1 MKSKG
6 TILFFL
12 YFYVA
17 WYLCVLTGK
26 AGDHLVSLVLPIPAL
41 IFSIW
46 GQRVSVEIMF
56 RSFILICLGIGF
68 DALANRVG
76 WISFESVSVTNQ
88 KHTWSLLPMWLISLW
103 LLYMAYLPALAKI
116 FRGHLMVGVLMGSV
130 FGPLSYLSGEKF
142 EVLFFAGTWEILFYA
157 IFWGLH
163 FLASIIL
170 LKSFSLKIQSNE
182 QNSSRGTNET

>member
-1 MKSKG
+1 
-6 TILFFL
+6 
-12 YFYVA
+12 
-17 WYLCVLTGK
+17 
-26 AGDHLVSLVLPIPAL
+26 
-41 IFSIW
+41 
-46 GQRVSVEIMF
+46 
-56 RSFILICLGIGF
+56 
-68 DALANRVG
+68 
-76 WISFESVSVTNQ
+76 
-88 KHTWSLLPMWLISLW
+88 
-103 LLYMAYLPALAKI
+103 
-116 FRGHLMVGVLMGSV
+116 MVGVLMGSV